1 MAYSMVYITIYIQK
15 RLQID
20 YSLGII
26 LRSPMQFLAINLA
39 IYVGYTRINDH
50 WHHWSD
56 VLMGLIQ
63 GSISAIITAYCLSD
77 LFLEKTLLQSQLK
90 SRDTYLRNEAN
101 GNQYEAQTRV

>member
-1 MAYSMVYITIYIQK
+1 MVYITIYIQK

-90 SRDTYLRNEAN
+90 SRDT
-101 GNQYEAQTRV
+101 